1 MTTDMFMHLANCRH
15 CGKREPAFDGK
26 TVTCQRSGNVTQ
38 LLAASDFLK
47 KANVLWPGAEVTLR
61 SARVARVIEE
71 HDEYLKK
78 RGWYDIITATLDEN
92 WKDDGTADGF
102 TDDPESGVEV

>member
-1 MTTDMFMHLANCRH
+1 MHLANCPH

-26 TVTCQRSGNVTQ
+26 TVTCQRCGNVTQ

-78 RGWYDIITATLDEN
+78 RGWYGIITAALDEN
-92 WKDDGTADGF
+92 WKDGDTADGF